1 MFYQNKF
8 TANTQL
14 KISPFFE
21 RTSKLNESQE
31 WRRWSGYLAAT
42 SYELTHENEYFA
54 IRTKAALLD
63 ISPLK
68 KYIIEGPDAQILLDR
83 LVTRNIA
90 ICKVSQVMYTPWC
103 DEHGK
108 VIDDGTVQ
116 RLSEN
121 KFRITSAEPNL
132 EWIES
137 NSSGMDVIIKDDSYS
152 TAALALQGP
161 NSRSILNAVSS
172 KSLDSL
178 KFFWMMDTTFENIPV
193 TISRTGYTGDLG
205 YEIWMDP
212 NDALSVWDLLIDK
225 GKTFGITPT
234 GLHALDIARIEAG
247 LILLDVDYIS
257 TRHALIESRKSSP
270 YELGLGWAVKLK
282 KKNFIGKAPLH
293 KELANGSS
301 WSFVGI
307 EIEWSGFE
315 KHYRAV
321 GLAPGLPST
330 AWRTSTPLYNNNEQV
345 GYATSGTWSPLLKRY
360 IALAH
365 VKSKYAKEGS
375 ELMFELKV
383 EHFRKLTKATVVKTP
398 FFNPE
403 RKRSCPQYKNMM
415 LLLLAVVTMD

>member
-1 MFYQNKF
+1 MIYENTF

-14 KISPFFE
+14 KVSPFFE

-54 IRTKAALLD
+54 IRTKAGLLD
-63 ISPLK
+63 ITPLK
-68 KYIIEGPDAQILLDR
+68 KYIVEGPDSQQVLDR
-83 LVTRNIA
+83 LVTRNIG
-90 ICKVSQVMYTPWC
+90 ICKIGQVMYTPWC
-103 DEHGK
+103 DEDGK

-137 NSSGMDVIIKDDSYS
+137 NSIGMNVVVKDDSFT

-161 NSRSILNAVSS
+161 NSRSILNSISS

-178 KFFWMMDTTFENIPV
+178 KFFWMMETTFEDIPV
-193 TISRTGYTGDLG
+193 SISRTGYTGDLG
-205 YEIWMDP
+205 YEIWMNP
-212 NDALSVWDLLIDK
+212 NDALNVWDLLIDK
-225 GKTFGITPT
+225 GKPFGITPT
-234 GLHALDIARIEAG
+234 GLHALDVARIEAG

-257 TRHALIESRKSSP
+257 SRHALIESRKSSP
-270 YELGLGWAVKLK
+270 YELGLGWAVKMK
-282 KKNFIGKAPLH
+282 KENFIGKQSLL
-293 KELANGSS
+293 KELNHKSG

-307 EIEWSGFE
+307 EIEWPEFE
-315 KHYRAV
+315 NHYRNV

-330 AWRTSTPLYNNNEQV
+330 AWRTSTPLYNQNEQV
-345 GYATSGTWSPLLKRY
+345 GYATSGTWSPILKRY

-365 VKSKYAKEGS
+365 IKSKYAEEGS
-375 ELMFELKV
+375 ELKFELKV

-398 FFNPE
+398 FFDPE
-403 RKRSCPQYKNMM
+403 RKRSCP
-415 LLLLAVVTMD
+415 T

>member
-1 MFYQNKF
+1 MFYKNNF
-8 TANTQL
+8 TAHTQL
-14 KISPFFE
+14 KVSPFFE

-31 WRRWSGYLAAT
+31 WRRWAGYLAAT

-54 IRTKAALLD
+54 IRTKAGLLD
-63 ISPLK
+63 ITPLK
-68 KYIIEGPDAQILLDR
+68 KYIVEGPESQQLLNQ

-90 ICKVSQVMYTPWC
+90 ICKVGQVMYTPWC
-103 DEHGK
+103 DEDGK

-132 EWIES
+132 EWIQS
-137 NSSGMDVIIKDDSYS
+137 NAMGMDVIVKDDSFT

-161 NSRSILNAVSS
+161 NSRSILNSVSS
-172 KSLDSL
+172 KTLDKL
-178 KFFWMMDTTFENIPV
+178 KFFWMMETTFGNIPV
-193 TISRTGYTGDLG
+193 SISRTGYTGDLG

-212 NDALSVWDLLIDK
+212 NDAIAVWDLLMDK
-225 GKTFGITPT
+225 GKFFGITAT

-257 TRHALIESRKSSP
+257 SRHALIESRKSSP
-270 YELGLGWAVKLK
+270 YELGLGWTVKMK
-282 KKNFIGKAPLH
+282 KSGFIGKSSLH
-293 KELANGSS
+293 KELKQGSD

-307 EIEWSGFE
+307 EIEWPEFE
-315 KHYRAV
+315 KHYREV
-321 GLAPGLPST
+321 GLAPGLPHT
-330 AWRTSTPLYNNNEQV
+330 AWRTSTPLYYKNEQI

-365 VKSKYAKEGS
+365 LKSNYAHEGS

-398 FFNPE
+398 FYDPE
-403 RKRSCPQYKNMM
+403 RKRSCPK
-415 LLLLAVVTMD
+415 

>member
-8 TANTQL
+8 SANTQL
-14 KISPFFE
+14 KLSPFFE

-31 WRRWSGYLAAT
+31 WRRWAGYLAAT

-90 ICKVSQVMYTPWC
+90 ICKVNQVMYTPWC

-121 KFRITSAEPNL
+121 KFRITSAEPNF

-137 NSSGMDVIIKDDSYS
+137 NSTGMNVIIKDDSYS

-161 NSRSILNAVSS
+161 NSRAILNAISS

-178 KFFWMMDTTFENIPV
+178 KFFWMMDTTFKNIPV

-282 KKNFIGKAPLH
+282 KKKFIGKAPLH
-293 KELANGSS
+293 KELDNGSS

-330 AWRTSTPLYNNNEQV
+330 AWRTSTPLYNDNEQV

-383 EHFRKLTKATVVKTP
+383 EHFRKLTKAIVVKTP
-398 FFNPE
+398 FFDPE
-403 RKRSCPQYKNMM
+403 RKRSCPQ
-415 LLLLAVVTMD
+415 